1 MNFNNIINQ
10 NGFNEFQI
18 KINLLNDQSLTE
30 AINLFYNEIIK
41 QNKKYFVLIVIEYDL
56 FNYITLSKGKIISN
70 LSLNDFIKFILSS
83 YNFRK
88 EDYNLSEA
96 TQIIFKYFEI
106 PNGQEDRYK
115 DRWEE
120 IKPSC
125 PIKLERFGKFSL
137 PSNNLYSTWGNQIS
151 DSLIINEDV
160 VYYKQNN
167 KIDVFVNGNLLI
179 TFIDEISNNLKYDF
193 LRTIDNYKYY
203 IKDNKIILTTKE
215 LPTSY
220 LQTLKSKKISVG
232 KIITFD
238 IETLLINNVHKPYLY
253 SMYDGFKSYSWFT
266 ESPLQLFNQLLRPKY
281 RNYKVYAHNLS
292 RFDIVFIFKYLSTL
306 NNQGYK
312 IKILMRDQNIISLT
326 IQNYTKNISITIKDS
341 YLILPSSLSKLSK
354 QFQVETP
361 KLIEPVFTGNDHPDY
376 KMNDLSHYN
385 KEIIKIDDFN
395 LWKEQIQKYCEVD
408 CKALHQVLIKFRTLI
423 IDRFNID
430 ILNYPTI
437 PSLAFAIF
445 RMHYLKENTIPL
457 TTGKQ
462 FDFIKESFTGG
473 RTDMYKPN
481 ALNKDIY
488 VYDVNSLYPFV
499 MSEFKY
505 PVGPIIQFDGDPSIL
520 DNKYWIG
527 DVNITSKKDMF
538 IPPIQLHYNI
548 IKKAG
553 GIRTISP
560 NGSFNIKLNS
570 PEYSYKEFYNFKI
583 NSGYLF
589 SKEYIFK
596 DFINIL
602 YEMRKSFPKSDPMNY
617 ISKLLMNSLYGRFAM
632 KNFKNQFSFFTKD
645 EFLELLSKDNI
656 EIINYIDLN
665 DSLFINYID
674 NNDLDKESKT
684 SISIASAVTAY
695 SRSYMYSVIKNNIDN
710 IYYTDTDSLYLDH
723 PLDENLVDPKELG
736 KFKLEY
742 IFKDSI
748 YLGPKIY
755 AGITQNNDYICKI
768 KGFKDKV
775 PFEDLK
781 TLLIKDNKLTL
792 SHVKWFRS
800 LINGNITL
808 KDQIYELQKTEN
820 KRLIIYNNDNLAI
833 STKPYSIK

>member
-1 MNFNNIINQ
+1 
-10 NGFNEFQI
+10 
-18 KINLLNDQSLTE
+18 
-30 AINLFYNEIIK
+30 
-41 QNKKYFVLIVIEYDL
+41 
-56 FNYITLSKGKIISN
+56 
-70 LSLNDFIKFILSS
+70 
-83 YNFRK
+83 
-88 EDYNLSEA
+88 
-96 TQIIFKYFEI
+96 
-106 PNGQEDRYK
+106 
-115 DRWEE
+115 
-120 IKPSC
+120 
-125 PIKLERFGKFSL
+125 
-137 PSNNLYSTWGNQIS
+137 
-151 DSLIINEDV
+151 
-160 VYYKQNN
+160 
-167 KIDVFVNGNLLI
+167 
-179 TFIDEISNNLKYDF
+179 
-193 LRTIDNYKYY
+193 
-203 IKDNKIILTTKE
+203 
-215 LPTSY
+215 
-220 LQTLKSKKISVG
+220 
-232 KIITFD
+232 
-238 IETLLINNVHKPYLY
+238 
-253 SMYDGFKSYSWFT
+253 
-266 ESPLQLFNQLLRPKY
+266 
-281 RNYKVYAHNLS
+281 
-292 RFDIVFIFKYLSTL
+292 
-306 NNQGYK
+306 
-312 IKILMRDQNIISLT
+312 
-326 IQNYTKNISITIKDS
+326 
-341 YLILPSSLSKLSK
+341 
-354 QFQVETP
+354 
-361 KLIEPVFTGNDHPDY
+361 
-376 KMNDLSHYN
+376 
-385 KEIIKIDDFN
+385 
-395 LWKEQIQKYCEVD
+395 
-408 CKALHQVLIKFRTLI
+408 
-423 IDRFNID
+423 
-430 ILNYPTI
+430 
-437 PSLAFAIF
+437 
-445 RMHYLKENTIPL
+445 
-457 TTGKQ
+457 
-462 FDFIKESFTGG
+462 
-473 RTDMYKPN
+473 
-481 ALNKDIY
+481 
-488 VYDVNSLYPFV
+488 
-499 MSEFKY
+499 
-505 PVGPIIQFDGDPSIL
+505 
-520 DNKYWIG
+520 
-527 DVNITSKKDMF
+527 MF

-723 PLDENLVDPKELG
+723 PLESELVDPKLLG

-768 KGFKDKV
+768 KGFKDR
-775 PFEDLK
+775 EDLK
-781 TLLIKDNKLTL
+781 NLLIKDNKLSL